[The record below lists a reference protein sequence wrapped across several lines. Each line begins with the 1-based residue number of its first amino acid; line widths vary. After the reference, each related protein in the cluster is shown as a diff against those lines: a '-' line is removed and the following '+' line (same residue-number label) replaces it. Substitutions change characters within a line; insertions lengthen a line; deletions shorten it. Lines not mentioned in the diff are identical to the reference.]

1 MYPEPSNSS
10 LFRDRT
16 IICIL
21 FILILHVFSSCSD
34 SNPHGSNSEPEKTWA
49 VLLDTAAL
57 HTLDDPART
66 IRLSDSALSVVAS
79 GGMSDTSIFRPL
91 ELKTDAILAMGYGDS
106 AMRLLDSARLLAME
120 FGESPLLARIMLKT
134 AKGRFVQED
143 MRLAE
148 QHIAEAVRLFRKLK
162 MDKEYAISLKAA
174 GDISRRKGDLTGAQK
189 FLLEALRILEK
200 QDDHLS
206 LAFAYLEVGNLFSD
220 IGNKNDAF
228 LYYRK
233 GVDAYAKMGDSSQM
247 APAFRNLG
255 LIKRQSDPDSAIFY
269 YTLANRLDP
278 GIKNPKSY
286 IIGLYNTA
294 NIHLDRQDFPRA
306 KAMFDTVYTFC
317 EKKQIFSGMAR
328 VKNAYGI
335 LAMQKGENV
344 VADKHF
350 RGAIAMAESIGEKA
364 LVMNFTKS
372 YSEFKESIGQL
383 GEALSLERKF
393 RKLNDSIMSS
403 DGKLEI
409 LRMEKEFQSQK
420 KDIENNSLRAENARL
435 LAYDRMRNI
444 LVWLSV
450 AAAIVLSVLLN
461 YARRIQ
467 REKAFAY
474 EVLMQRYQTERDLRQ
489 VESEISRTPDI
500 IHKRFFI
507 KRDEQELLD
516 AIIGLF
522 TQKKPYLDSNL
533 KISDVAEQ
541 LNTTTRNITN
551 VLKGYKASKFSEFV
565 NIFRVEEVKRRM
577 ENLQY
582 DNMTIEAIARDSGFG
597 TKQSFYNTFE
607 AVTGVKPAH
616 YRTHILITDKVNS

>member
-1 MYPEPSNSS
+1 
-10 LFRDRT
+10 
-16 IICIL
+16 
-21 FILILHVFSSCSD
+21 
-34 SNPHGSNSEPEKTWA
+34 
-49 VLLDTAAL
+49 
-57 HTLDDPART
+57 
-66 IRLSDSALSVVAS
+66 
-79 GGMSDTSIFRPL
+79 
-91 ELKTDAILAMGYGDS
+91 
-106 AMRLLDSARLLAME
+106 
-120 FGESPLLARIMLKT
+120 
-134 AKGRFVQED
+134 
-143 MRLAE
+143 
-148 QHIAEAVRLFRKLK
+148 
-162 MDKEYAISLKAA
+162 
-174 GDISRRKGDLTGAQK
+174 
-189 FLLEALRILEK
+189 
-200 QDDHLS
+200 
-206 LAFAYLEVGNLFSD
+206 
-220 IGNKNDAF
+220 
-228 LYYRK
+228 
-233 GVDAYAKMGDSSQM
+233 MGDSSQM